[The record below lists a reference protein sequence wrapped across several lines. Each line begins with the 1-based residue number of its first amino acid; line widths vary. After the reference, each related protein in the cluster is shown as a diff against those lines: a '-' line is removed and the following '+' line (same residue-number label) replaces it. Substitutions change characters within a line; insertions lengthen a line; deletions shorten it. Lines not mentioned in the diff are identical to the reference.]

1 MRSHPEK
8 PGTLGPEE
16 PRLRCRKKAWQGNPV
31 TQRRAD
37 LDAESPMASGGA
49 TAFGHRVLSR
59 KAYGHSE
66 RGRATSRFRTAPIQ
80 RGRKQQGCRRKR
92 LRDPAIPDT
101 SLQPAECSNARPLAP
116 ATLPRTARTE
126 GIPPPR
132 IRAVGKHTT
141 KTVNRER
148 PENRRS

>member
-59 KAYGHSE
+59 KPADKQNAEEHVKIQNRTDSE
-66 RGRATSRFRTAPIQ
+66 GGGNKRGAA
-80 RGRKQQGCRRKR
+80 G
-92 LRDPAIPDT
+92 
-101 SLQPAECSNARPLAP
+101 N
-116 ATLPRTARTE
+116 
-126 GIPPPR
+126 
-132 IRAVGKHTT
+132 V
-141 KTVNRER
+141 
-148 PENRRS
+148 